1 MRIKNKQVRDA
12 PKKHMKEKIV
22 DGLELPKEI
31 LLNIPKIIMFGNKSI
46 VVQNYK
52 GILEYE
58 DGKVKVN
65 TGSGI
70 IRISGNRIL
79 IKEINTEVISVEG
92 VIKVIEFLDFTASDG

>member
-1 MRIKNKQVRDA
+1 MRKKNKEVRDA
-12 PKKHMKEKIV
+12 PKKRIKEKMV
-22 DGLELPKEI
+22 DGFDLPKEI

-58 DGKVKVN
+58 DGRVKIN

-92 VIKVIEFLDFTASDG
+92 VIKAIEFLDFTKIDP